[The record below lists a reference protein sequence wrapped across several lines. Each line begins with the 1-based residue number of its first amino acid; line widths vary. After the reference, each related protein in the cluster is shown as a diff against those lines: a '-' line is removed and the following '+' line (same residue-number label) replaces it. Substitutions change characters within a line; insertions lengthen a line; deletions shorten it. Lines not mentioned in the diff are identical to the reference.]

1 MDQTGFWWI
10 LLAGAVYGIIHSLT
24 ASLKAKELA
33 FRLFGEP
40 GRRFYRLGYVLLS
53 LITTPLYLVLIVLL
67 PDERLYSVTP
77 LWIYATLIIQ
87 VAAGILLL
95 ASFKG
100 TGLIPFLGLDGFSKL
115 NKSTRPNTLVTTG
128 FYQYSRHP
136 IYFFSL
142 VILWLIPIMTWNIL
156 SFAIGITAYTLIGS
170 LFEERKL
177 TLEFGQEYIN
187 YRKRT
192 SWIIPIKLK

>member
-10 LLAGAVYGIIHSLT
+10 LLAGAVYGTIHSLT
-24 ASLKAKELA
+24 ASIKAKELA
-33 FRLFGEP
+33 FHLFGEP

-53 LITTPLYLVLIVLL
+53 LITTPLYLVLIILL
-67 PDERLYSVTP
+67 PDERLYSIPPPWVY
-77 LWIYATLIIQ
+77 LSLAIQ
-87 VAAGILLL
+87 FASMILLV

-100 TGLIPFLGLDGFSKL
+100 TGLVSFLGLDGFSKS
-115 NKSTRPNTLVTTG
+115 NQSTMPNTLVTTG

-156 SFAIGITAYTLIGS
+156 SFAIGVTAYTLIGS

-177 TLEFGQEYIN
+177 ALEFGQEYID

>member
-1 MDQTGFWWI
+1 MNQTGFWWI

-40 GRRFYRLGYVLLS
+40 GKRFYRLGYNLLS

-67 PDERLYSVTP
+67 PDERIYTIQP
-77 LWIYATLIIQ
+77 PWIYLTLILQ
-87 VAAGILLL
+87 LEAAILLVV
-95 ASFKG
+95 SFKG
-100 TGLIPFLGLDGFSKL
+100 TGLVPFLGLDGFSKS
-115 NKSTRPNTLVTTG
+115 NMSTRPNTLVKTG
-128 FYQYSRHP
+128 FYKYSRHP

-156 SFAIGITAYTLIGS
+156 SFAFGVTAYTLIGS

-177 TLEFGQEYIN
+177 ALEFGQEYID